1 MPELKSV
8 MFRTVQ
14 VFQNDTPTLWQNGT
28 VMQIQ
33 HLTDDNWLSTSWNR
47 SEQAGLKQR
56 RRPED
61 IRVTPATL
69 EERRH
74 QLNFLL
80 EAVTKFALP
89 LFNQTFAHSDSR
101 LILTDSDGI
110 VIGSWGQPKFRER
123 LTEIALSSGA
133 CWQERVKGTNA
144 IGTALV
150 EAKPVSVIGD
160 QHFIQHH
167 RFISCS
173 ATPVFDHLG
182 RLLGI
187 LDITSEQE
195 KHDLSTQV
203 LLQTMVQRVENQ
215 MLNQVPNG
223 HIRVDIACERG
234 LLNSGWQ
241 GIIIANR
248 NGEVLAHN
256 QVASQLLHRS
266 DVIGQSIEDILD
278 LQNSDQTIVYKTAS
292 LTEEKVQHR
301 SISASNDL
309 HFGDSSVEHC
319 WQQANRVI
327 DKDIS
332 LLILGKTG
340 VGKNEFVKA
349 LHKNSQR
356 KTGPLVSVNC
366 GALPKD
372 LVESELF
379 GYVAGAF
386 TGASNK
392 GYLGKIRQAHKGI
405 LFLDEIADLP
415 MEAQSRLLHVLQ
427 DKTVLPVGSNQTI
440 QVDTQIIAA
449 THKDLEKLVEL
460 GEFRQDLYYRL
471 NGLIIELPKFEDRAD
486 KKQLIEN
493 IHRKH
498 GEPGQQLC
506 PHLLS
511 LFLSYSWPG
520 NLRELDSLLKV
531 SALMAQGEETLELV
545 HVPSHLAKKL
555 TEAQSTLEEMTDVSE
570 IRDMRS
576 TVEDKLVQTY
586 QANQGNISKTS
597 RMLGVSRNTIYRK
610 LKTLGLIK

>member
-1 MPELKSV
+1 MEL
-8 MFRTVQ
+8 
-14 VFQNDTPTLWQNGT
+14 
-28 VMQIQ
+28 Q
-33 HLTDDNWLSTSWNR
+33 HISDNNWLSTSWIR

-69 EERRH
+69 QDRRH

-80 EAVTKFALP
+80 ETVTQFALP
-89 LFNQTFAHSDSR
+89 LFNQLFAHSDSR
-101 LILTDSDGI
+101 LILTDADGVI
-110 VIGSWGQPKFRER
+110 IGSWGQPKFREK

-133 CWQERVKGTNA
+133 CWQEKVKGTNA
-144 IGTALV
+144 IGTAIV

-173 ATPVFDHLG
+173 ANPIFDHLG
-182 RLLGI
+182 HLIGV
-187 LDITSEQE
+187 LDITSEQK
-195 KHDLSTQV
+195 KHDFSTQV
-203 LLQTMVQRVENQ
+203 LVQNMVQQVENQ
-215 MLNQVPNG
+215 LLNLIPQG
-223 HIRVDIACERG
+223 HIRVDLACEKG

-241 GIIIANR
+241 GIIIANED
-248 NGEVLAHN
+248 GQILAHN
-256 QVASQLLHRS
+256 QVASQLLAQQN
-266 DVIGQSIEDILD
+266 VIGQSLDDILSIQSAD
-278 LQNSDQTIVYKTAS
+278 HPFVFKTKP
-292 LTEEKVQHR
+292 LTDKKVKSR
-301 SISASNDL
+301 SVTASNDL
-309 HFGDSSVEHC
+309 HYGDSTVEHC

-327 DKDIS
+327 DKGIS
-332 LLILGKTG
+332 LLILGETG

-386 TGASNK
+386 TGANSK
-392 GYLGKIRQAHKGI
+392 GYQGKIRQAHKGI

-415 MEAQSRLLHVLQ
+415 LEAQSRLLHVLQ
-427 DKTVLPVGSNQTI
+427 DKTVLPVGSNQSV

-449 THKDLEKLVEL
+449 THKDLENLVSEGL
-460 GEFRQDLYYRL
+460 FRQDLYYRL
-471 NGLIIELPKFEDRAD
+471 NGLIIELPRFEERDD
-486 KKQLIEN
+486 KQQLIAN
-493 IHRKH
+493 IHRRH
-498 GEPGQQLC
+498 VESEQQLC

-511 LFLSYSWPG
+511 LLLSYSWPG
-520 NLRELDSLLKV
+520 NLRELDSLIKV
-531 SALMAQGEETLELV
+531 SALMAQGEETLELA
-545 HVPSHLAKKL
+545 HVPTHLSKKL
-555 TEAQSTLEEMTDVSE
+555 SQAQDVTTATEPTLEL
-570 IRDMRS
+570 RA
-576 TVEDKLVQTY
+576 TVEDKLLKTY

-610 LKTLGLIK
+610 LKNLGILG

>member
-1 MPELKSV
+1 MEL
-8 MFRTVQ
+8 
-14 VFQNDTPTLWQNGT
+14 
-28 VMQIQ
+28 Q
-33 HLTDDNWLSTSWNR
+33 HISDNNWLSTSWIR

-69 EERRH
+69 QDRRH

-80 EAVTKFALP
+80 ETVTQFALP
-89 LFNQTFAHSDSR
+89 LFNQLFAHSDSR
-101 LILTDSDGI
+101 LILTDADGVI
-110 VIGSWGQPKFRER
+110 IGSWGQPKFREK

-133 CWQERVKGTNA
+133 CWQEKVKGTNA
-144 IGTALV
+144 IGTAII

-173 ATPVFDHLG
+173 ANPIFDHLG
-182 RLLGI
+182 HLIGI
-187 LDITSEQE
+187 LDITSEQK
-195 KHDLSTQV
+195 KHDFSTQV
-203 LLQTMVQRVENQ
+203 LVQNMVQQVENQ
-215 MLNQVPNG
+215 LLNLIPQG
-223 HIRVDIACERG
+223 HIRVDLACEKG

-241 GIIIANR
+241 GIIIANED
-248 NGEVLAHN
+248 GQILAHN
-256 QVASQLLHRS
+256 QVASQLLAQQN
-266 DVIGQSIEDILD
+266 VIGQSLDDILSIQSTD
-278 LQNSDQTIVYKTAS
+278 HPFVFKTKP
-292 LTEEKVQHR
+292 LTDKKVKSR
-301 SISASNDL
+301 SVTASNDL
-309 HFGDSSVEHC
+309 HYGDSTVEHC

-332 LLILGKTG
+332 LLILGETG

-366 GALPKD
+366 GALPKN

-386 TGASNK
+386 TGANSK
-392 GYLGKIRQAHKGI
+392 GYQGKIRQAHKGI

-415 MEAQSRLLHVLQ
+415 LEAQSRLLHVLQ
-427 DKTVLPVGSNQTI
+427 DKTVLPVGSNQSV

-449 THKDLEKLVEL
+449 THKDLDSLVSEGL
-460 GEFRQDLYYRL
+460 FRQDLYYRL
-471 NGLIIELPKFEDRAD
+471 NGLIIELPRFEERDD
-486 KKQLIEN
+486 KQQLITN
-493 IHRKH
+493 IHRRH
-498 GEPGQQLC
+498 AESEQQLC

-511 LFLSYSWPG
+511 LLLSYSWPG
-520 NLRELDSLLKV
+520 NLRELDSLIKV
-531 SALMAQGEETLELV
+531 SALMAQGEETLDLA
-545 HVPSHLAKKL
+545 HVPTHLSKKL
-555 TEAQSTLEEMTDVSE
+555 SQAQDVKTAAEPTLKL
-570 IRDMRS
+570 RA
-576 TVEDKLVQTY
+576 TVEDKLLKTY

-610 LKTLGLIK
+610 LKSLGILG

>member
-1 MPELKSV
+1 MEL
-8 MFRTVQ
+8 
-14 VFQNDTPTLWQNGT
+14 
-28 VMQIQ
+28 Q
-33 HLTDDNWLSTSWNR
+33 HISDNNWLSTSWIR

-69 EERRH
+69 QDRRH

-80 EAVTKFALP
+80 ETVTQFALP
-89 LFNQTFAHSDSR
+89 LFNQLFAHSDSR
-101 LILTDSDGI
+101 LILTDADGVI
-110 VIGSWGQPKFRER
+110 IGSWGQPKFREK

-133 CWQERVKGTNA
+133 CWQEKVKGTNA
-144 IGTALV
+144 IGTAII

-173 ATPVFDHLG
+173 ANPIFDHLG
-182 RLLGI
+182 HLIGV
-187 LDITSEQE
+187 LDITSEQK
-195 KHDLSTQV
+195 KHDFSTQV
-203 LLQTMVQRVENQ
+203 LVQNMVLQVENQ
-215 MLNQVPNG
+215 LLNLIPQG
-223 HIRVDIACERG
+223 HIRVDLACEKG

-241 GIIIANR
+241 GIIIANED
-248 NGEVLAHN
+248 GQILAHN
-256 QVASQLLHRS
+256 QVASQLLAQQN
-266 DVIGQSIEDILD
+266 VIGQSLDDILSIQSAD
-278 LQNSDQTIVYKTAS
+278 HPFVFKTKP
-292 LTEEKVQHR
+292 LTDKKVKSR
-301 SISASNDL
+301 SVTASNDL
-309 HFGDSSVEHC
+309 HYGDSTVEHC

-332 LLILGKTG
+332 LLILGETG

-386 TGASNK
+386 TGANSK
-392 GYLGKIRQAHKGI
+392 GYQGKIRQAHKGI

-415 MEAQSRLLHVLQ
+415 LEAQSRLLHVLQ
-427 DKTVLPVGSNQTI
+427 DKTVLPVGSNQSV

-449 THKDLEKLVEL
+449 THKDLDSLVSEGL
-460 GEFRQDLYYRL
+460 FRQDLYYRL
-471 NGLIIELPKFEDRAD
+471 NGLIIELPRFEERDD
-486 KKQLIEN
+486 KQQLIEN
-493 IHRKH
+493 IHRRHAESK
-498 GEPGQQLC
+498 QQLC

-511 LFLSYSWPG
+511 LMLSYSWPG
-520 NLRELDSLLKV
+520 NLRELDSLIKV
-531 SALMAQGEETLELV
+531 SALMAQGEETLELA
-545 HVPSHLAKKL
+545 HVPTHLSKKL
-555 TEAQSTLEEMTDVSE
+555 SQAQDVATAAEPTLKL
-570 IRDMRS
+570 RA
-576 TVEDKLVQTY
+576 TVEDKLLKTY

-610 LKTLGLIK
+610 LKSLGILG

>member
-1 MPELKSV
+1 MEL
-8 MFRTVQ
+8 
-14 VFQNDTPTLWQNGT
+14 
-28 VMQIQ
+28 Q
-33 HLTDDNWLSTSWNR
+33 HISDNNWLSTSWIR

-69 EERRH
+69 QDRRH

-80 EAVTKFALP
+80 ETVTQFALP
-89 LFNQTFAHSDSR
+89 LFNQLFAHSDSR
-101 LILTDSDGI
+101 LILTDADGVI
-110 VIGSWGQPKFRER
+110 IGSWGQPKFREK

-133 CWQERVKGTNA
+133 CWQEKIKGTNA
-144 IGTALV
+144 IGTAIV

-173 ATPVFDHLG
+173 ANPIFDHLG
-182 RLLGI
+182 HLIGV
-187 LDITSEQE
+187 LDITSEQK
-195 KHDLSTQV
+195 KHDFSTQV
-203 LLQTMVQRVENQ
+203 LVQNMVQQVENQ
-215 MLNQVPNG
+215 LLNLIPQG
-223 HIRVDIACERG
+223 HIRVDLACEKG

-241 GIIIANR
+241 GIIIANED
-248 NGEVLAHN
+248 GQILAHN
-256 QVASQLLHRS
+256 QVASQLLAQQN
-266 DVIGQSIEDILD
+266 VIGQSLDDILSIQSAD
-278 LQNSDQTIVYKTAS
+278 HPFVFKTKP
-292 LTEEKVQHR
+292 LTDKKVKSR
-301 SISASNDL
+301 SVTASNDL
-309 HFGDSSVEHC
+309 HYGDSTVEHC

-332 LLILGKTG
+332 LLILGETG

-386 TGASNK
+386 TGANSK
-392 GYLGKIRQAHKGI
+392 GYQGKIRQAHKGI

-415 MEAQSRLLHVLQ
+415 LEAQSRLLHVLQ
-427 DKTVLPVGSNQTI
+427 DKTVLPVGSNQSV

-449 THKDLEKLVEL
+449 THKDLEKLVSEGL
-460 GEFRQDLYYRL
+460 FRQDLYYRL
-471 NGLIIELPKFEDRAD
+471 NGLIIELPRFEERDD
-486 KKQLIEN
+486 KQQLIEN
-493 IHRKH
+493 IHRRH
-498 GEPGQQLC
+498 AESEQQLC

-511 LFLSYSWPG
+511 LLLSYSWPG
-520 NLRELDSLLKV
+520 NLRELDSLIKV
-531 SALMAQGEETLELV
+531 SALMAQGEETLELA
-545 HVPSHLAKKL
+545 HVPTHLSKKL
-555 TEAQSTLEEMTDVSE
+555 SQTQDITTTAEPTLEL
-570 IRDMRS
+570 RA
-576 TVEDKLVQTY
+576 TVEDKLLKTY

-610 LKTLGLIK
+610 LKSLGILG

>member
-1 MPELKSV
+1 MEL
-8 MFRTVQ
+8 
-14 VFQNDTPTLWQNGT
+14 
-28 VMQIQ
+28 Q
-33 HLTDDNWLSTSWNR
+33 HISDNNWLSTSWIR

-69 EERRH
+69 QDRRH

-80 EAVTKFALP
+80 ETVTQFALP
-89 LFNQTFAHSDSR
+89 LFNQLFAHSDSR
-101 LILTDSDGI
+101 LILTDADGVI
-110 VIGSWGQPKFRER
+110 IGSWGQPKFREK

-133 CWQERVKGTNA
+133 CWQEKVKGTNA
-144 IGTALV
+144 IGTAII

-173 ATPVFDHLG
+173 ANPIFDHLG
-182 RLLGI
+182 HLIGI
-187 LDITSEQE
+187 LDITSEQK
-195 KHDLSTQV
+195 KHDFSTQV
-203 LLQTMVQRVENQ
+203 LVQNMVQQVENQ
-215 MLNQVPNG
+215 LLNLIPQG
-223 HIRVDIACERG
+223 HIRVDLACEKG

-241 GIIIANR
+241 GIIIANED
-248 NGEVLAHN
+248 GQILAHN
-256 QVASQLLHRS
+256 QVASQLLAQQN
-266 DVIGQSIEDILD
+266 VIGQSLDDILSIQSTD
-278 LQNSDQTIVYKTAS
+278 HPFVFKTKP
-292 LTEEKVQHR
+292 LTDKKVKSR
-301 SISASNDL
+301 SVTASNDL
-309 HFGDSSVEHC
+309 HYGDYTVEHC

-332 LLILGKTG
+332 LLILGETG

-386 TGASNK
+386 TGANSK
-392 GYLGKIRQAHKGI
+392 GYQGKIRQAHKGI

-415 MEAQSRLLHVLQ
+415 LDAQSRLLHVLQ
-427 DKTVLPVGSNQTI
+427 DKTVLPVGSNQSV

-449 THKDLEKLVEL
+449 THKDLDSLVSEGL
-460 GEFRQDLYYRL
+460 FRQDLYYRL
-471 NGLIIELPKFEDRAD
+471 NGLIIELPRFEERDD
-486 KKQLIEN
+486 KQQLIEN
-493 IHRKH
+493 IHRRHAKS
-498 GEPGQQLC
+498 EQQLC
-506 PHLLS
+506 PHLLA
-511 LFLSYSWPG
+511 LLLSYSWPG
-520 NLRELDSLLKV
+520 NLRELDSLIKV
-531 SALMAQGEETLELV
+531 SALMAQGEETLELA
-545 HVPSHLAKKL
+545 HVPTHLSNKL
-555 TEAQSTLEEMTDVSE
+555 SQAQDVTTAAEPTLKL
-570 IRDMRS
+570 RA
-576 TVEDKLVQTY
+576 TVEDKLLKTY

-610 LKTLGLIK
+610 LKSLGILG

>member
-1 MPELKSV
+1 MEL
-8 MFRTVQ
+8 
-14 VFQNDTPTLWQNGT
+14 
-28 VMQIQ
+28 Q
-33 HLTDDNWLSTSWNR
+33 HISDNNWLSTSWIR

-69 EERRH
+69 QDRRH

-80 EAVTKFALP
+80 ETVTQFALP
-89 LFNQTFAHSDSR
+89 LFNQLFAHSDSR
-101 LILTDSDGI
+101 LILTDADGVI
-110 VIGSWGQPKFRER
+110 IGSWGQPKFREK

-133 CWQERVKGTNA
+133 CWQEKVKGTNA
-144 IGTALV
+144 IGTAIV

-173 ATPVFDHLG
+173 ANPIFDHLG
-182 RLLGI
+182 HLIGV
-187 LDITSEQE
+187 LDITSEQK
-195 KHDLSTQV
+195 KHDFSTQV
-203 LLQTMVQRVENQ
+203 LVQNMVQQVENQ
-215 MLNQVPNG
+215 LLNLIPQG
-223 HIRVDIACERG
+223 HIRVDLACEKG

-241 GIIIANR
+241 GIIIANED
-248 NGEVLAHN
+248 GQILAHN
-256 QVASQLLHRS
+256 QVASQLLAQQN
-266 DVIGQSIEDILD
+266 VIGQSLDDILSI
-278 LQNSDQTIVYKTAS
+278 QSDEHPFVFKTKP
-292 LTEEKVQHR
+292 LTDKKVKSR
-301 SISASNDL
+301 SVTASNDL
-309 HFGDSSVEHC
+309 HYGDSTVEHC

-332 LLILGKTG
+332 LLILGETG

-386 TGASNK
+386 TGANSK
-392 GYLGKIRQAHKGI
+392 GYQGKIRQAHKGI

-415 MEAQSRLLHVLQ
+415 LEAQSRLLHVLQ
-427 DKTVLPVGSNQTI
+427 DKTVLPVGSNQSV

-449 THKDLEKLVEL
+449 THKDLENLVSEGL
-460 GEFRQDLYYRL
+460 FRQDLYYRL
-471 NGLIIELPKFEDRAD
+471 NGLIIELPRFEERDD
-486 KKQLIEN
+486 KQQLIEN
-493 IHRKH
+493 IHRRH
-498 GEPGQQLC
+498 AESEQQLC

-511 LFLSYSWPG
+511 LLLSYSWPG
-520 NLRELDSLLKV
+520 NLRELDSLIKV
-531 SALMAQGEETLELV
+531 SALMAQGEEMLELA
-545 HVPSHLAKKL
+545 HVPTHLSKKL
-555 TEAQSTLEEMTDVSE
+555 SQAQDITTATEPTLKL
-570 IRDMRS
+570 RA
-576 TVEDKLVQTY
+576 TVEDKLLKTY

-610 LKTLGLIK
+610 LKNLGILG

>member
-1 MPELKSV
+1 ME
-8 MFRTVQ
+8 
-14 VFQNDTPTLWQNGT
+14 
-28 VMQIQ
+28 IQ
-33 HLTDDNWLSTSWNR
+33 PITDNNWLSTSWLR

-56 RRPED
+56 RLPED
-61 IRVTPATL
+61 VRVNSATL
-69 EERRH
+69 KDRRH

-80 EAVTKFALP
+80 DAVKQFALP
-89 LFNQTFAHSDSR
+89 LFNQIFAHSNSR
-101 LILTDSDGI
+101 LILTDADGVI
-110 VIGSWGQPKFRER
+110 IGSWGKPRFREK

-133 CWQERVKGTNA
+133 CWQEKLKGTNA
-144 IGTALV
+144 IGTALI

-173 ATPVFDHLG
+173 ANPIFDHLG
-182 RLLGI
+182 RLLGV

-203 LLQTMVQRVENQ
+203 LVQNMVQLVENQ
-215 MLNQVPNG
+215 MLNQIPSG
-223 HIRVDIACERG
+223 HIRVDLACDKN

-241 GIIIANR
+241 GIIIADEA
-248 NGEVLAHN
+248 GEILAHN
-256 QVASQLLHRS
+256 QVASQLLDRS
-266 DVIGQSIEDILD
+266 TVVGQSLEEILAH
-278 LQNSDQTIVYKTAS
+278 QNSDQPIVFKTAPLSKTKIQSRS
-292 LTEEKVQHR
+292 L
-301 SISASNDL
+301 SASNDL
-309 HFGDSSVEHC
+309 HFGDSKVEHC

-332 LLILGKTG
+332 LLILGETG

-356 KTGPLVSVNC
+356 KSGPLVAVNC

-372 LVESELF
+372 LIESELF

-386 TGASNK
+386 TGANSK
-392 GYLGKIRQAHKGI
+392 GYQGKIRQAHKGT

-415 MEAQSRLLHVLQ
+415 IAAQSRLLHVLQ
-427 DKTVLPVGSNQTI
+427 DKTVLPVGSNQSV

-449 THKDLEKLVEL
+449 THKDLEALVEQ

-471 NGLIIELPKFEDRAD
+471 NGLIIELPRLEERQD
-486 KKQLIEN
+486 KQKLIESL
-493 IHRKH
+493 HRRH
-498 GEPGQQLC
+498 AEPNQHLC

-511 LFLSYSWPG
+511 LLLSYSWPG
-520 NLRELDSLLKV
+520 NLRELDSLIKV
-531 SALMAQGEETLELV
+531 SALMAQGEAVLELA
-545 HVPSHLAKKL
+545 HVPTHLSKKL
-555 TEAQSTLEEMTDVSE
+555 SQMQQQASAEPTTD
-570 IRDMRS
+570 IRT
-576 TVEDKLVQTY
+576 TVEDKLVKTY

-610 LKTLGLIK
+610 LKSMGMIK

>member
-1 MPELKSV
+1 MEL
-8 MFRTVQ
+8 
-14 VFQNDTPTLWQNGT
+14 
-28 VMQIQ
+28 Q
-33 HLTDDNWLSTSWNR
+33 HISDNNWLSTSWIR

-69 EERRH
+69 QDRRH

-80 EAVTKFALP
+80 ETVTQFALP
-89 LFNQTFAHSDSR
+89 LFNQLFAHSDSR
-101 LILTDSDGI
+101 LILTDADGVI
-110 VIGSWGQPKFRER
+110 IGSWGQPKFREK

-133 CWQERVKGTNA
+133 CWQEKVKGTNA
-144 IGTALV
+144 IGTAII

-173 ATPVFDHLG
+173 ANPIFDHLG
-182 RLLGI
+182 HLIGV
-187 LDITSEQE
+187 LDITSEQK
-195 KHDLSTQV
+195 KHDFSTQV
-203 LLQTMVQRVENQ
+203 LVQNMVQQVENQ
-215 MLNQVPNG
+215 LLNLIPQG
-223 HIRVDIACERG
+223 HIRVDLACEKG

-241 GIIIANR
+241 GIIIANE
-248 NGEVLAHN
+248 GGQILAHN
-256 QVASQLLHRS
+256 QVASQLLAQQN
-266 DVIGQSIEDILD
+266 VIGQSLDDILSIQSAD
-278 LQNSDQTIVYKTAS
+278 HPFVFKTKP
-292 LTEEKVQHR
+292 LTDKKVKSR
-301 SISASNDL
+301 SVTASNDL
-309 HFGDSSVEHC
+309 HYGDSTVEHC

-332 LLILGKTG
+332 LLILGETG

-386 TGASNK
+386 TGANSK
-392 GYLGKIRQAHKGI
+392 GYQGKIRQAHKGI

-415 MEAQSRLLHVLQ
+415 LEAQSRLLHVLQ
-427 DKTVLPVGSNQTI
+427 DKTVLPVGSNQSV

-449 THKDLEKLVEL
+449 THKDLDSLVSEGL
-460 GEFRQDLYYRL
+460 FRQDLYYRL
-471 NGLIIELPKFEDRAD
+471 NGLIIELPRFEERDD
-486 KKQLIEN
+486 KQQLIEN
-493 IHRKH
+493 IHRRHAESK
-498 GEPGQQLC
+498 QQLC

-511 LFLSYSWPG
+511 LMLSYSWPG
-520 NLRELDSLLKV
+520 NLRELDSLIKV
-531 SALMAQGEETLELV
+531 SALMAQGEETLELA
-545 HVPSHLAKKL
+545 HVPTHLSKKL
-555 TEAQSTLEEMTDVSE
+555 SQAQDVATAAEPTLKL
-570 IRDMRS
+570 RA
-576 TVEDKLVQTY
+576 TVEDKLLKTY

-610 LKTLGLIK
+610 LKSLGILG

>member
-1 MPELKSV
+1 MEL
-8 MFRTVQ
+8 
-14 VFQNDTPTLWQNGT
+14 
-28 VMQIQ
+28 Q
-33 HLTDDNWLSTSWNR
+33 HITDNNWLSTSWLR

-56 RRPED
+56 RLPED
-61 IRVTPATL
+61 VRVNSATL
-69 EERRH
+69 KDRRH

-80 EAVTKFALP
+80 DAVKQFALP
-89 LFNQTFAHSDSR
+89 LFNQIFAHRNSR
-101 LILTDSDGI
+101 LILTDADGVI
-110 VIGSWGQPKFRER
+110 IGSWGKPRFREK

-133 CWQERVKGTNA
+133 CWQEKLKGTNA

-160 QHFIQHH
+160 QHYIQHH

-173 ATPVFDHLG
+173 ANPIFDHLG
-182 RLLGI
+182 RLLGV

-203 LLQTMVQRVENQ
+203 LVQNMVQLVENQ
-215 MLNQVPNG
+215 MLNQIPSG
-223 HIRVDIACERG
+223 HIRVDLACDKN

-241 GIIIANR
+241 GIIIANEA
-248 NGEVLAHN
+248 GEILAHN
-256 QVASQLLHRS
+256 QVASQLLDRS
-266 DVIGQSIEDILD
+266 TVVGQSLEEILSR
-278 LQNSDQTIVYKTAS
+278 QNSDQPIVFRTAPLSKTKIQSRS
-292 LTEEKVQHR
+292 L
-301 SISASNDL
+301 SASNDL
-309 HFGDSSVEHC
+309 HYGDSKVEHC

-332 LLILGKTG
+332 LLILGETG

-356 KTGPLVSVNC
+356 KSGPLVAVNC

-372 LVESELF
+372 LIESELF

-386 TGASNK
+386 TGANSK
-392 GYLGKIRQAHKGI
+392 GYQGKIRQAHKGT

-415 MEAQSRLLHVLQ
+415 IAAQSRLLHVLQ
-427 DKTVLPVGSNQTI
+427 DKTVLPVGSNQSV

-449 THKDLEKLVEL
+449 THKDLEALVEQ

-471 NGLIIELPKFEDRAD
+471 NGLIIELPRLEERDD
-486 KKQLIEN
+486 KQKLIESL
-493 IHRKH
+493 HRRH
-498 GEPGQQLC
+498 AEPNQQLC

-511 LFLSYSWPG
+511 LLLSYSWPG
-520 NLRELDSLLKV
+520 NLRELDSLIKV
-531 SALMAQGEETLELV
+531 SALMAQGEAMLELA
-545 HVPSHLAKKL
+545 HVPTHLSKKL
-555 TEAQSTLEEMTDVSE
+555 SHIQEARSSE
-570 IRDMRS
+570 PETDMRA
-576 TVEDKLVQTY
+576 TVEDKLVKTY

-610 LKTLGLIK
+610 LKSMGMIK

>member
-1 MPELKSV
+1 MEL
-8 MFRTVQ
+8 
-14 VFQNDTPTLWQNGT
+14 
-28 VMQIQ
+28 Q
-33 HLTDDNWLSTSWNR
+33 HISDNNWLSTSWIR

-69 EERRH
+69 QDRRH

-80 EAVTKFALP
+80 ETVTQFALP
-89 LFNQTFAHSDSR
+89 LFNQLFAHSDSR
-101 LILTDSDGI
+101 LILTDADGVI
-110 VIGSWGQPKFRER
+110 IGSWGQPKFREK

-133 CWQERVKGTNA
+133 CWQEKVKGTNA
-144 IGTALV
+144 IGTAII

-173 ATPVFDHLG
+173 ANPIFDHLG
-182 RLLGI
+182 HLIGV
-187 LDITSEQE
+187 LDITSEQK
-195 KHDLSTQV
+195 KHDFSTQV
-203 LLQTMVQRVENQ
+203 LVQNMVQQVENQ
-215 MLNQVPNG
+215 LLNLIPQG
-223 HIRVDIACERG
+223 HIRVDLACEKG

-241 GIIIANR
+241 GIIIANED
-248 NGEVLAHN
+248 GQILAHN
-256 QVASQLLHRS
+256 QVASQLLAQQN
-266 DVIGQSIEDILD
+266 VIGQSLDDILSIQSAD
-278 LQNSDQTIVYKTAS
+278 HPFVFKTKP
-292 LTEEKVQHR
+292 LTDKKVKSR
-301 SISASNDL
+301 SVTASNDL
-309 HFGDSSVEHC
+309 HYGDSTVEHC

-332 LLILGKTG
+332 LLILGETG

-386 TGASNK
+386 TGANSK
-392 GYLGKIRQAHKGI
+392 GYQGKIRQAHKGI

-415 MEAQSRLLHVLQ
+415 LEAQSRLLHVLQ
-427 DKTVLPVGSNQTI
+427 DKTVLPVGSNQSV

-449 THKDLEKLVEL
+449 THKDLDSLVSDGL
-460 GEFRQDLYYRL
+460 FRQDLYYRL
-471 NGLIIELPKFEDRAD
+471 NGLIIELPRFEERDD
-486 KKQLIEN
+486 KQQLIEN
-493 IHRKH
+493 IHRRH
-498 GEPGQQLC
+498 AESEQQLC

-511 LFLSYSWPG
+511 LLLSYSWPG
-520 NLRELDSLLKV
+520 NLRELDSLIKV
-531 SALMAQGEETLELV
+531 SALMAQGEETLELA
-545 HVPSHLAKKL
+545 HVPTHLSKKL
-555 TEAQSTLEEMTDVSE
+555 SQAQDVATAAEPTLKL
-570 IRDMRS
+570 RA
-576 TVEDKLVQTY
+576 TVEDKLLKTY

-610 LKTLGLIK
+610 LKGLGILG

>member
-1 MPELKSV
+1 ME
-8 MFRTVQ
+8 
-14 VFQNDTPTLWQNGT
+14 
-28 VMQIQ
+28 IQ
-33 HLTDDNWLSTSWNR
+33 PITDNNWLSTSWLR

-56 RRPED
+56 RLPED
-61 IRVTPATL
+61 VRVNSATL
-69 EERRH
+69 KDRRH

-80 EAVTKFALP
+80 DAVKQFALP
-89 LFNQTFAHSDSR
+89 LFNQIFAHSDSR
-101 LILTDSDGI
+101 LILTDADGVI
-110 VIGSWGQPKFRER
+110 IGSWGKPRFREK

-133 CWQERVKGTNA
+133 CWQEKLKGTNA

-173 ATPVFDHLG
+173 ANPIFDHLG
-182 RLLGI
+182 RLLGV

-203 LLQTMVQRVENQ
+203 LVQNMVQLVENQ
-215 MLNQVPNG
+215 MLNQIPSG
-223 HIRVDIACERG
+223 HIRVDLACDKN

-241 GIIIANR
+241 GIIIANEA
-248 NGEVLAHN
+248 GEILAHN
-256 QVASQLLHRS
+256 QVASQLLDRS
-266 DVIGQSIEDILD
+266 TVVGQSLEEILSH
-278 LQNSDQTIVYKTAS
+278 QNSDQPIVFKTAPLSKTKIHSRS
-292 LTEEKVQHR
+292 L
-301 SISASNDL
+301 SASNDL
-309 HFGDSSVEHC
+309 HFGDTKVEHC

-332 LLILGKTG
+332 LLILGETG

-356 KTGPLVSVNC
+356 KSGPLVAVNC

-372 LVESELF
+372 LIESELF

-386 TGASNK
+386 TGANSK
-392 GYLGKIRQAHKGI
+392 GYQGKIRQAHKGT

-415 MEAQSRLLHVLQ
+415 IAAQSRLLHVLQ
-427 DKTVLPVGSNQTI
+427 DKTVLPVGSNQSV

-449 THKDLEKLVEL
+449 THKDLEALVEQ

-471 NGLIIELPKFEDRAD
+471 NGLIIELPRLEERQD
-486 KKQLIEN
+486 KQKLIESL
-493 IHRKH
+493 HRRH
-498 GEPGQQLC
+498 AEPNQHLC

-511 LFLSYSWPG
+511 LLLSYSWPG
-520 NLRELDSLLKV
+520 NLRELDSLIKV
-531 SALMAQGEETLELV
+531 SALMAQGEAMLELA
-545 HVPSHLAKKL
+545 HVPTHLSKKL
-555 TEAQSTLEEMTDVSE
+555 SQMQQQASADPTTD
-570 IRDMRS
+570 IRT
-576 TVEDKLVQTY
+576 TVEDKLVKTY

-610 LKTLGLIK
+610 LKSMGMIK

>member
-1 MPELKSV
+1 MEL
-8 MFRTVQ
+8 
-14 VFQNDTPTLWQNGT
+14 
-28 VMQIQ
+28 Q
-33 HLTDDNWLSTSWNR
+33 HISDNNWLSTSWIR

-69 EERRH
+69 QDRRH

-80 EAVTKFALP
+80 ETVTQFALP
-89 LFNQTFAHSDSR
+89 LFNQLFAHSDSR
-101 LILTDSDGI
+101 LILTDADGVI
-110 VIGSWGQPKFRER
+110 IGSWGQPKFREK

-133 CWQERVKGTNA
+133 CWQEKVKGTNA
-144 IGTALV
+144 IGTAII

-173 ATPVFDHLG
+173 ANPIFDHLG
-182 RLLGI
+182 HLIGI
-187 LDITSEQE
+187 LDITSEQK
-195 KHDLSTQV
+195 KHDFSTQV
-203 LLQTMVQRVENQ
+203 LVQNMVQQVENQ
-215 MLNQVPNG
+215 LLNLIPQG
-223 HIRVDIACERG
+223 HIRVDLACEKG

-241 GIIIANR
+241 GIIIANED
-248 NGEVLAHN
+248 GQILAHN
-256 QVASQLLHRS
+256 QVASQLLAQQN
-266 DVIGQSIEDILD
+266 VIGQSLDDILSIQSTD
-278 LQNSDQTIVYKTAS
+278 HPFVFKTKP
-292 LTEEKVQHR
+292 LTDKKVKSR
-301 SISASNDL
+301 SVTASNDL
-309 HFGDSSVEHC
+309 HYGDSTVEHY

-332 LLILGKTG
+332 LLILGETG

-386 TGASNK
+386 TGANSK
-392 GYLGKIRQAHKGI
+392 GYQGKIRQAHKGI

-415 MEAQSRLLHVLQ
+415 LDAQSRLLHVLQ
-427 DKTVLPVGSNQTI
+427 DKTVLPVGSNQSV

-449 THKDLEKLVEL
+449 THKDLDSLVSDGL
-460 GEFRQDLYYRL
+460 FRQDLYYRL
-471 NGLIIELPKFEDRAD
+471 NGLIIELPRFEERDD
-486 KKQLIEN
+486 KQQLIEN
-493 IHRKH
+493 IHRRH
-498 GEPGQQLC
+498 AESEQQLC

-511 LFLSYSWPG
+511 LLLSYSWPG
-520 NLRELDSLLKV
+520 NLRELDSLIKV
-531 SALMAQGEETLELV
+531 SALMAQGEETLDLA
-545 HVPSHLAKKL
+545 HVPTHLSKKL
-555 TEAQSTLEEMTDVSE
+555 SQAQDVKTAAEPTLKL
-570 IRDMRS
+570 RA
-576 TVEDKLVQTY
+576 TVEDKLLKTY

-610 LKTLGLIK
+610 LKSLGILG

>member
-1 MPELKSV
+1 MEL
-8 MFRTVQ
+8 
-14 VFQNDTPTLWQNGT
+14 
-28 VMQIQ
+28 Q
-33 HLTDDNWLSTSWNR
+33 HISDNNWLSTSWIR

-69 EERRH
+69 QDRRH

-80 EAVTKFALP
+80 ETVIQFALP
-89 LFNQTFAHSDSR
+89 LFNQLFAHSDSR
-101 LILTDSDGI
+101 LILTDADGVI
-110 VIGSWGQPKFRER
+110 IGSWGQPKFREK

-133 CWQERVKGTNA
+133 CWQEKVKGTNA
-144 IGTALV
+144 IGTAII
-150 EAKPVSVIGD
+150 EEKPVSVIGD

-173 ATPVFDHLG
+173 ANPIFDHLG
-182 RLLGI
+182 HLIGV
-187 LDITSEQE
+187 LDITSEQK
-195 KHDLSTQV
+195 KHDFSTQV
-203 LLQTMVQRVENQ
+203 LVQNMVQQVENQ
-215 MLNQVPNG
+215 LLNLIPQG
-223 HIRVDIACERG
+223 HIRVDLAYEKG

-241 GIIIANR
+241 GIIIANED
-248 NGEVLAHN
+248 GQILAHN
-256 QVASQLLHRS
+256 QVASQLLAQQN
-266 DVIGQSIEDILD
+266 VIGQSLDDILSIQSAD
-278 LQNSDQTIVYKTAS
+278 HPFVFKTKP
-292 LTEEKVQHR
+292 LTDKKVKSR
-301 SISASNDL
+301 SVTASNDL
-309 HFGDSSVEHC
+309 HYGDSTVEHC

-332 LLILGKTG
+332 LLILGETG

-386 TGASNK
+386 TGANSK
-392 GYLGKIRQAHKGI
+392 GYQGKIRQAHKGI

-415 MEAQSRLLHVLQ
+415 LEAQSRLLHVLQ
-427 DKTVLPVGSNQTI
+427 DKTVLPVGSNQSV

-449 THKDLEKLVEL
+449 THKDLDSLVSDGL
-460 GEFRQDLYYRL
+460 FRQDLYYRL
-471 NGLIIELPKFEDRAD
+471 NGLIIELPRFEERDD
-486 KKQLIEN
+486 KQQLIAN
-493 IHRKH
+493 IHRRH
-498 GEPGQQLC
+498 AESEQQLC

-511 LFLSYSWPG
+511 LLLSYSWPG
-520 NLRELDSLLKV
+520 NLRELDSLIKV
-531 SALMAQGEETLELV
+531 SALMAQGEETLELA
-545 HVPSHLAKKL
+545 HVPTHLSKKL
-555 TEAQSTLEEMTDVSE
+555 SQAQDVTTAAEPTLKL
-570 IRDMRS
+570 RA
-576 TVEDKLVQTY
+576 TVEDKLLKTY

-610 LKTLGLIK
+610 LKSLGILG

>member
-1 MPELKSV
+1 MEL
-8 MFRTVQ
+8 
-14 VFQNDTPTLWQNGT
+14 
-28 VMQIQ
+28 Q
-33 HLTDDNWLSTSWNR
+33 HISDNNWLSTSWIR

-69 EERRH
+69 QDRRH

-80 EAVTKFALP
+80 ETVTQFALP
-89 LFNQTFAHSDSR
+89 LFNQLFAHSDSR
-101 LILTDSDGI
+101 LILTDADGVI
-110 VIGSWGQPKFRER
+110 IGSWGQPKFREK

-133 CWQERVKGTNA
+133 CWQEKVKGTNA
-144 IGTALV
+144 IGTAII

-173 ATPVFDHLG
+173 ANPIFDHLG
-182 RLLGI
+182 HLIGI
-187 LDITSEQE
+187 LDITSEQK
-195 KHDLSTQV
+195 KHDFSTQV
-203 LLQTMVQRVENQ
+203 LVQNMVQQVENQ
-215 MLNQVPNG
+215 LLNLIPQG
-223 HIRVDIACERG
+223 HIRVDLACEKG

-241 GIIIANR
+241 GIIIANED
-248 NGEVLAHN
+248 GQILAHN
-256 QVASQLLHRS
+256 QVASQLLAQQN
-266 DVIGQSIEDILD
+266 VIGQSLDDILSIQSAD
-278 LQNSDQTIVYKTAS
+278 HPFVFKTKP
-292 LTEEKVQHR
+292 LTDKKVKSR
-301 SISASNDL
+301 SVTASNDL
-309 HFGDSSVEHC
+309 HYGDSTVEHC

-332 LLILGKTG
+332 LLILGETG

-386 TGASNK
+386 TGANSK
-392 GYLGKIRQAHKGI
+392 GYQGKIRQAHKGV

-415 MEAQSRLLHVLQ
+415 LEAQSRLLHVLQ
-427 DKTVLPVGSNQTI
+427 DKTVLPVGSNQSV

-449 THKDLEKLVEL
+449 THKDLDSLVSDGL
-460 GEFRQDLYYRL
+460 FRQDLYYRL
-471 NGLIIELPKFEDRAD
+471 NGLIIELPRFEERDD
-486 KKQLIEN
+486 KQQLIEN
-493 IHRKH
+493 IHRRH
-498 GEPGQQLC
+498 AESEQQLC

-511 LFLSYSWPG
+511 LLLSYSWPG
-520 NLRELDSLLKV
+520 NLRELDSLIKV
-531 SALMAQGEETLELV
+531 SALMAQGEETLDLA
-545 HVPSHLAKKL
+545 HVPTHLSKKL
-555 TEAQSTLEEMTDVSE
+555 SQAQDVKTAAEPTLKL
-570 IRDMRS
+570 RA
-576 TVEDKLVQTY
+576 TVEDKLLKTY

-610 LKTLGLIK
+610 LKSLGILG

>member
-1 MPELKSV
+1 MEL
-8 MFRTVQ
+8 
-14 VFQNDTPTLWQNGT
+14 
-28 VMQIQ
+28 Q
-33 HLTDDNWLSTSWNR
+33 HISDNNWLSTSWIR

-69 EERRH
+69 QDRRH

-80 EAVTKFALP
+80 ETVTQFALP
-89 LFNQTFAHSDSR
+89 LFNQLFAHSDSR
-101 LILTDSDGI
+101 LILTDADGVI
-110 VIGSWGQPKFRER
+110 IGSWGQPKFREK

-133 CWQERVKGTNA
+133 CWQEKVKGTNA
-144 IGTALV
+144 IGTAII

-173 ATPVFDHLG
+173 ANPIFDHLG
-182 RLLGI
+182 HLIGI
-187 LDITSEQE
+187 LDITSEQK
-195 KHDLSTQV
+195 KHDFSTQV
-203 LLQTMVQRVENQ
+203 LVQNMVQQVENQ
-215 MLNQVPNG
+215 LLNLIPQG
-223 HIRVDIACERG
+223 HIRVDLACEKG

-241 GIIIANR
+241 GIIIANED
-248 NGEVLAHN
+248 GQILAHN
-256 QVASQLLHRS
+256 QVASQLLAQQN
-266 DVIGQSIEDILD
+266 VIGQSLDDILSIQSAD
-278 LQNSDQTIVYKTAS
+278 HPFVFKTKP
-292 LTEEKVQHR
+292 LTDKKVKSR
-301 SISASNDL
+301 SVTASNDL
-309 HFGDSSVEHC
+309 HYGDSTVEHC

-332 LLILGKTG
+332 LLILGETG

-386 TGASNK
+386 TGANSK
-392 GYLGKIRQAHKGI
+392 GYQGKIRQAHKGI

-415 MEAQSRLLHVLQ
+415 LEAQSRLLHVLQ
-427 DKTVLPVGSNQTI
+427 DKTVLPVGSNQSV

-449 THKDLEKLVEL
+449 THKDLDSLVSEGL
-460 GEFRQDLYYRL
+460 FRQDLYYRL
-471 NGLIIELPKFEDRAD
+471 NGLIIELPRFEERDD
-486 KKQLIEN
+486 KQQLIAN
-493 IHRKH
+493 IHRRH
-498 GEPGQQLC
+498 AESEQQLC

-511 LFLSYSWPG
+511 LLLSYSWPG
-520 NLRELDSLLKV
+520 NLRELDSLIKV
-531 SALMAQGEETLELV
+531 SSLMAQGEETLDLA
-545 HVPSHLAKKL
+545 HVPTHLSKKL
-555 TEAQSTLEEMTDVSE
+555 SQAQDVKTAAEPTLKL
-570 IRDMRS
+570 RA
-576 TVEDKLVQTY
+576 TVEDKLLKTY

-597 RMLGVSRNTIYRK
+597 RTLGVSRNTIYRK
-610 LKTLGLIK
+610 LKSLGILG

>member
-1 MPELKSV
+1 ME
-8 MFRTVQ
+8 
-14 VFQNDTPTLWQNGT
+14 
-28 VMQIQ
+28 IQ
-33 HLTDDNWLSTSWNR
+33 PITDNNWLSTSWLR

-56 RRPED
+56 RLPED
-61 IRVTPATL
+61 VRVNSATL
-69 EERRH
+69 KDRRH

-80 EAVTKFALP
+80 DAVKQFALP
-89 LFNQTFAHSDSR
+89 LFNQIFAHSNSR
-101 LILTDSDGI
+101 LILTDADGVI
-110 VIGSWGQPKFRER
+110 IGSWGKPRFREK

-133 CWQERVKGTNA
+133 CWQEKLKGTNA
-144 IGTALV
+144 IGTALI

-173 ATPVFDHLG
+173 ANPIFDHLG
-182 RLLGI
+182 RLLGV

-203 LLQTMVQRVENQ
+203 LVQNMVQLVENQ
-215 MLNQVPNG
+215 MLNQIPCG
-223 HIRVDIACERG
+223 HIRVDLACDKN

-241 GIIIANR
+241 GIIIADEA
-248 NGEVLAHN
+248 GEILAHN
-256 QVASQLLHRS
+256 QVASQLLDRS
-266 DVIGQSIEDILD
+266 TVVGQSLEEILAH
-278 LQNSDQTIVYKTAS
+278 QNSDQPIVFKTAPLSKTKIQSRS
-292 LTEEKVQHR
+292 L
-301 SISASNDL
+301 SASNDL
-309 HFGDSSVEHC
+309 HFGDSKVEHC

-332 LLILGKTG
+332 LLILGETG

-356 KTGPLVSVNC
+356 KSGPLVAVNC

-372 LVESELF
+372 LIESELF

-386 TGASNK
+386 TGANSK
-392 GYLGKIRQAHKGI
+392 GYQGKIRQAHKGT

-415 MEAQSRLLHVLQ
+415 IAAQSRLLHVLQ
-427 DKTVLPVGSNQTI
+427 DKTVLPVGSNQSV

-449 THKDLEKLVEL
+449 THKDLEALVEQ

-471 NGLIIELPKFEDRAD
+471 NGLIIELPRLEERQD
-486 KKQLIEN
+486 KQKLIESL
-493 IHRKH
+493 HRRH
-498 GEPGQQLC
+498 AEPNQHLC

-511 LFLSYSWPG
+511 LLLSYSWPG
-520 NLRELDSLLKV
+520 NLRELDSLIKV
-531 SALMAQGEETLELV
+531 SALMAQGEAVLELA
-545 HVPSHLAKKL
+545 HVPTHLSKKL
-555 TEAQSTLEEMTDVSE
+555 SQIQQQASAEPTTD
-570 IRDMRS
+570 IRT
-576 TVEDKLVQTY
+576 TVEDKLVKTY

-610 LKTLGLIK
+610 LKSMGMIK

>member
-1 MPELKSV
+1 MEL
-8 MFRTVQ
+8 
-14 VFQNDTPTLWQNGT
+14 
-28 VMQIQ
+28 Q
-33 HLTDDNWLSTSWNR
+33 HISDNNWLSTSWIR

-69 EERRH
+69 QDRRH

-80 EAVTKFALP
+80 ETVTQFALP
-89 LFNQTFAHSDSR
+89 LFNQLFAHSDSR
-101 LILTDSDGI
+101 LILTDADGVI
-110 VIGSWGQPKFRER
+110 IGSWGQPKFREK

-133 CWQERVKGTNA
+133 CWQEKVKGTNA
-144 IGTALV
+144 IGTAII

-173 ATPVFDHLG
+173 ANPIFDHLG
-182 RLLGI
+182 HLIGI
-187 LDITSEQE
+187 LDITSEQK
-195 KHDLSTQV
+195 KHDFSTQV
-203 LLQTMVQRVENQ
+203 LVQNMVQQVENQ
-215 MLNQVPNG
+215 LLNLIPQG
-223 HIRVDIACERG
+223 HIRVDLACEKG

-241 GIIIANR
+241 GIIIANED
-248 NGEVLAHN
+248 GQILAHN
-256 QVASQLLHRS
+256 QVASQLLAQQN
-266 DVIGQSIEDILD
+266 VIGQSLDDILSIQSTD
-278 LQNSDQTIVYKTAS
+278 HPFVFKTKP
-292 LTEEKVQHR
+292 LTDKKVKSR
-301 SISASNDL
+301 SVTASNDL
-309 HFGDSSVEHC
+309 HYGDSTVEHC

-332 LLILGKTG
+332 LLILGETG

-386 TGASNK
+386 TGANNK
-392 GYLGKIRQAHKGI
+392 GYQGKIRQAHKGI

-415 MEAQSRLLHVLQ
+415 LDAQSRLLHVLQ
-427 DKTVLPVGSNQTI
+427 DKTVLPVGSNQSV

-449 THKDLEKLVEL
+449 THKDLDSLVSEGL
-460 GEFRQDLYYRL
+460 FRQDLYYRL
-471 NGLIIELPKFEDRAD
+471 NGLIIELPRFEERDD
-486 KKQLIEN
+486 KQQLIEN
-493 IHRKH
+493 IHRRH
-498 GEPGQQLC
+498 AESEQQLC

-511 LFLSYSWPG
+511 LLLSYSWPG
-520 NLRELDSLLKV
+520 NLRELDSLIKV
-531 SALMAQGEETLELV
+531 SALMAQGEETLELA
-545 HVPSHLAKKL
+545 HVPTHLSKKL
-555 TEAQSTLEEMTDVSE
+555 SQAQDVATAAEPTLKL
-570 IRDMRS
+570 RA
-576 TVEDKLVQTY
+576 TVEDKLLKTY

-610 LKTLGLIK
+610 LKGLGILG

>member
-1 MPELKSV
+1 MEL
-8 MFRTVQ
+8 
-14 VFQNDTPTLWQNGT
+14 
-28 VMQIQ
+28 Q
-33 HLTDDNWLSTSWNR
+33 HISDNNWLSTSWNR

-69 EERRH
+69 QDRRH

-80 EAVTKFALP
+80 ETVTQFALP
-89 LFNQTFAHSDSR
+89 LFNQLFAHSDSR
-101 LILTDSDGI
+101 LILTDADGVI
-110 VIGSWGQPKFRER
+110 IGSWGQPKFREK

-133 CWQERVKGTNA
+133 CWQEKVKGTNA
-144 IGTALV
+144 IGTAII

-173 ATPVFDHLG
+173 ANPIFDHLG
-182 RLLGI
+182 HLIGI
-187 LDITSEQE
+187 LDITSEQK
-195 KHDLSTQV
+195 KHDFSTQV
-203 LLQTMVQRVENQ
+203 LVQNMVQQVENQ
-215 MLNQVPNG
+215 LLNLIPQG
-223 HIRVDIACERG
+223 HIRVDLACEKG

-241 GIIIANR
+241 GIIIANED
-248 NGEVLAHN
+248 GQILAHN
-256 QVASQLLHRS
+256 QVASQLLS
-266 DVIGQSIEDILD
+266 QQNVIGQSLDDILSIQSAD
-278 LQNSDQTIVYKTAS
+278 HPFVFKTKP
-292 LTEEKVQHR
+292 LTDKKVKSR
-301 SISASNDL
+301 SVTASNDL
-309 HFGDSSVEHC
+309 HYGDSTVEHC

-332 LLILGKTG
+332 LLILGETG

-386 TGASNK
+386 TGANSK
-392 GYLGKIRQAHKGI
+392 GYQGKIRQAHKGI

-415 MEAQSRLLHVLQ
+415 LEAQSRLLHVLQ
-427 DKTVLPVGSNQTI
+427 DKTVLPVGSNQSV

-449 THKDLEKLVEL
+449 THKDLDSLVSEGL
-460 GEFRQDLYYRL
+460 FRQDLYYRL
-471 NGLIIELPKFEDRAD
+471 NGLIIELPRFEERDD
-486 KKQLIEN
+486 KQQLIEN
-493 IHRKH
+493 IHRRH
-498 GEPGQQLC
+498 AESEQQLC

-511 LFLSYSWPG
+511 LLLSYSWPG
-520 NLRELDSLLKV
+520 NLRELDSLIKV
-531 SALMAQGEETLELV
+531 SSLMAQGEETLDLV
-545 HVPSHLAKKL
+545 HVPTHLSKKL
-555 TEAQSTLEEMTDVSE
+555 SQAQDVKTAAEPTLKL
-570 IRDMRS
+570 RA
-576 TVEDKLVQTY
+576 TVEDKLLKTY

-610 LKTLGLIK
+610 LKGLGILG

>member
-1 MPELKSV
+1 MEL
-8 MFRTVQ
+8 
-14 VFQNDTPTLWQNGT
+14 
-28 VMQIQ
+28 Q
-33 HLTDDNWLSTSWNR
+33 HISDNNWLSTSWIR

-69 EERRH
+69 QDRRH

-80 EAVTKFALP
+80 ETVTQFALP
-89 LFNQTFAHSDSR
+89 LFNQLFAHSDSR
-101 LILTDSDGI
+101 LILTDADGVI
-110 VIGSWGQPKFRER
+110 IGSWGQPKFREK

-133 CWQERVKGTNA
+133 CWQEKVKGTNA
-144 IGTALV
+144 IGTAII

-173 ATPVFDHLG
+173 ANPIFDHLG
-182 RLLGI
+182 HLIGV
-187 LDITSEQE
+187 LDITSEQK
-195 KHDLSTQV
+195 KHDFSTQV
-203 LLQTMVQRVENQ
+203 LVQNMVQQVENQ
-215 MLNQVPNG
+215 LLNLIPQG
-223 HIRVDIACERG
+223 HIRVDLACEKG

-241 GIIIANR
+241 GIIIANED
-248 NGEVLAHN
+248 GQILAHN
-256 QVASQLLHRS
+256 QVASQLLAQQN
-266 DVIGQSIEDILD
+266 VIGQSLDDILSIQSAD
-278 LQNSDQTIVYKTAS
+278 HPFVFKTKP
-292 LTEEKVQHR
+292 LTDKKVKSR
-301 SISASNDL
+301 SVTASNDL
-309 HFGDSSVEHC
+309 HYGDSTVEHC

-332 LLILGKTG
+332 LLILGETG

-356 KTGPLVSVNC
+356 KTGPLVPVNC

-386 TGASNK
+386 TGANSK
-392 GYLGKIRQAHKGI
+392 GYQGKIRQAHKGI

-415 MEAQSRLLHVLQ
+415 LEAQSRLLHVLQ
-427 DKTVLPVGSNQTI
+427 DKTVLPVGSNQSV

-449 THKDLEKLVEL
+449 THKDIENLVSEGL
-460 GEFRQDLYYRL
+460 FRQDLYYRL
-471 NGLIIELPKFEDRAD
+471 NGLIIELPRFEERDD
-486 KKQLIEN
+486 KQQLIEN
-493 IHRKH
+493 IHRRH
-498 GEPGQQLC
+498 AESEQQLC

-511 LFLSYSWPG
+511 LLLSYSWPG
-520 NLRELDSLLKV
+520 NLRELDSLIKV
-531 SALMAQGEETLELV
+531 SALMAQGEETLELA
-545 HVPSHLAKKL
+545 HVPTHLSKKL
-555 TEAQSTLEEMTDVSE
+555 SQAQDVTTATEPTLKL
-570 IRDMRS
+570 RA
-576 TVEDKLVQTY
+576 TVEDKLLKTY

-610 LKTLGLIK
+610 LKSLGILG

>member
-1 MPELKSV
+1 MEL
-8 MFRTVQ
+8 
-14 VFQNDTPTLWQNGT
+14 
-28 VMQIQ
+28 Q
-33 HLTDDNWLSTSWNR
+33 HISDNNWLSTSWIR

-69 EERRH
+69 QDRRH

-80 EAVTKFALP
+80 ETVIQFALP
-89 LFNQTFAHSDSR
+89 LFNQLFAHSDSR
-101 LILTDSDGI
+101 LILTDADGVI
-110 VIGSWGQPKFRER
+110 IGSWGQPKFREK

-133 CWQERVKGTNA
+133 CWQEKVKGTNA
-144 IGTALV
+144 IGTAII

-173 ATPVFDHLG
+173 ANPIFDHLG
-182 RLLGI
+182 HLIGV
-187 LDITSEQE
+187 LDITSEQK
-195 KHDLSTQV
+195 KHDFSTQV
-203 LLQTMVQRVENQ
+203 LVQNMVQQVENQ
-215 MLNQVPNG
+215 LLNLIPQG
-223 HIRVDIACERG
+223 HIRVDLACEKG

-241 GIIIANR
+241 GIIIANED
-248 NGEVLAHN
+248 GQILAHN
-256 QVASQLLHRS
+256 QVASQLLS
-266 DVIGQSIEDILD
+266 QQNVIGQSLDDILSIQSAD
-278 LQNSDQTIVYKTAS
+278 HPFVFKAKP
-292 LTEEKVQHR
+292 LTDKKVKSR
-301 SISASNDL
+301 SVTASNDL
-309 HFGDSSVEHC
+309 HYGDSTVEHC

-332 LLILGKTG
+332 LLILGETG

-386 TGASNK
+386 TGANSK
-392 GYLGKIRQAHKGI
+392 GYQGKIRQAHKGI

-415 MEAQSRLLHVLQ
+415 LEAQSRLLHVLQ
-427 DKTVLPVGSNQTI
+427 DKTVLPVGSNQSV

-449 THKDLEKLVEL
+449 THKDLDSLVSEGL
-460 GEFRQDLYYRL
+460 FRQDLYYRL
-471 NGLIIELPKFEDRAD
+471 NGLIIELPRFEERDD
-486 KKQLIEN
+486 KQQLIAN
-493 IHRKH
+493 IHRRH
-498 GEPGQQLC
+498 AESEQQLC

-511 LFLSYSWPG
+511 LLLSYSWPG
-520 NLRELDSLLKV
+520 NLRELDSLIKV
-531 SALMAQGEETLELV
+531 SALMAQGEETLELA
-545 HVPSHLAKKL
+545 HVPTHLSKKL
-555 TEAQSTLEEMTDVSE
+555 SQAQDVTTAAEPTLKL
-570 IRDMRS
+570 RA
-576 TVEDKLVQTY
+576 TVEDKLLKTY

-610 LKTLGLIK
+610 LKSLGILG

>member
-1 MPELKSV
+1 MEL
-8 MFRTVQ
+8 
-14 VFQNDTPTLWQNGT
+14 
-28 VMQIQ
+28 Q
-33 HLTDDNWLSTSWNR
+33 HISDNNWLSTSWIR

-69 EERRH
+69 QDRRH

-80 EAVTKFALP
+80 ETVTQFALP
-89 LFNQTFAHSDSR
+89 LFIQLFAHSDSR
-101 LILTDSDGI
+101 LILTDADGVI
-110 VIGSWGQPKFRER
+110 IGSWGQPKFREK

-133 CWQERVKGTNA
+133 CWQEKVKGTNA
-144 IGTALV
+144 IGTAII

-173 ATPVFDHLG
+173 ANPIFDHLG
-182 RLLGI
+182 HLIGV
-187 LDITSEQE
+187 LDITSEQK
-195 KHDLSTQV
+195 KHDFSTQV
-203 LLQTMVQRVENQ
+203 LVQNMVQQVENQ
-215 MLNQVPNG
+215 LLNLIPQG
-223 HIRVDIACERG
+223 HIRVDLACEKG

-241 GIIIANR
+241 GIIIANED
-248 NGEVLAHN
+248 GQILAHN
-256 QVASQLLHRS
+256 QVASQLLAQQN
-266 DVIGQSIEDILD
+266 VIGQSLDDILSIQSTD
-278 LQNSDQTIVYKTAS
+278 HPFVFKTKP
-292 LTEEKVQHR
+292 LTDKKVKSR
-301 SISASNDL
+301 SVTASNDL
-309 HFGDSSVEHC
+309 HYGDSTVEHC

-332 LLILGKTG
+332 LLILGETG

-349 LHKNSQR
+349 LRKNSQR

-386 TGASNK
+386 TGANNK
-392 GYLGKIRQAHKGI
+392 GYQGKIRQAHKGI

-415 MEAQSRLLHVLQ
+415 LDAQSRLLHVLQ
-427 DKTVLPVGSNQTI
+427 DKTVLPVGSNQSV

-449 THKDLEKLVEL
+449 THKDLDSLVSEGL
-460 GEFRQDLYYRL
+460 FRQDLYYRL
-471 NGLIIELPKFEDRAD
+471 NGLIIELPRFEERDD
-486 KKQLIEN
+486 KQQLIEN
-493 IHRKH
+493 IHRRHAESK
-498 GEPGQQLC
+498 QQLC

-511 LFLSYSWPG
+511 LMLSYSWPG
-520 NLRELDSLLKV
+520 NLRELDSLIKV
-531 SALMAQGEETLELV
+531 SALMAQGEETLELA
-545 HVPSHLAKKL
+545 HVPTHLSKKL
-555 TEAQSTLEEMTDVSE
+555 SQAQDVTTAAEPTLKL
-570 IRDMRS
+570 RA
-576 TVEDKLVQTY
+576 TVEDKLLKTY

-610 LKTLGLIK
+610 LKGLGILG

>member
-1 MPELKSV
+1 MEL
-8 MFRTVQ
+8 
-14 VFQNDTPTLWQNGT
+14 
-28 VMQIQ
+28 Q
-33 HLTDDNWLSTSWNR
+33 HISDNNWLSTSWIR

-69 EERRH
+69 QDRRH

-80 EAVTKFALP
+80 ETVTQFALP
-89 LFNQTFAHSDSR
+89 LFNQLFAHSDSR
-101 LILTDSDGI
+101 LILTDADGVI
-110 VIGSWGQPKFRER
+110 IGSWGQPKFREK

-133 CWQERVKGTNA
+133 CWQEKVKGTNA
-144 IGTALV
+144 IGTAII

-173 ATPVFDHLG
+173 ANPIFDHLG
-182 RLLGI
+182 HLIGV
-187 LDITSEQE
+187 LDITSEQK
-195 KHDLSTQV
+195 KHDFSTQV
-203 LLQTMVQRVENQ
+203 LVQNMVQQVENQ
-215 MLNQVPNG
+215 LLNLIPQG
-223 HIRVDIACERG
+223 HIRVDLACEKG

-241 GIIIANR
+241 GIIIANED
-248 NGEVLAHN
+248 GQILAHN
-256 QVASQLLHRS
+256 QVASQLLAQQN
-266 DVIGQSIEDILD
+266 VIGQSLEHILSIQSAD
-278 LQNSDQTIVYKTAS
+278 HPFVFKTKP
-292 LTEEKVQHR
+292 LTDKKVKSR
-301 SISASNDL
+301 SVTASNDL
-309 HFGDSSVEHC
+309 HYGDSTVEHC

-332 LLILGKTG
+332 LLILGETG

-386 TGASNK
+386 TGANSK
-392 GYLGKIRQAHKGI
+392 GYQGKIRQAHKGI

-415 MEAQSRLLHVLQ
+415 LEAQSRLLHVLQ
-427 DKTVLPVGSNQTI
+427 DKTVLPVGSNQSV

-449 THKDLEKLVEL
+449 THKDLDSLVSDGL
-460 GEFRQDLYYRL
+460 FRQDLYYRL
-471 NGLIIELPKFEDRAD
+471 NGLIIELPRFEERDD
-486 KKQLIEN
+486 KQQLIEN
-493 IHRKH
+493 IHRRH
-498 GEPGQQLC
+498 AESEQQLC

-511 LFLSYSWPG
+511 LLLSYSWPG
-520 NLRELDSLLKV
+520 NLRELDSLIKV
-531 SALMAQGEETLELV
+531 SALMAQGEETLDLA
-545 HVPSHLAKKL
+545 HVPTHLSKKL
-555 TEAQSTLEEMTDVSE
+555 SQAQDVKTAAEPTLKL
-570 IRDMRS
+570 RA
-576 TVEDKLVQTY
+576 TVEDKLLKTY

-610 LKTLGLIK
+610 LKSLGILG

>member
-1 MPELKSV
+1 MEL
-8 MFRTVQ
+8 
-14 VFQNDTPTLWQNGT
+14 
-28 VMQIQ
+28 Q
-33 HLTDDNWLSTSWNR
+33 HISDNNWLSTSWIR

-69 EERRH
+69 QDRRH

-80 EAVTKFALP
+80 ETVTQFALP
-89 LFNQTFAHSDSR
+89 LFNQLFAHSDSR
-101 LILTDSDGI
+101 LILTDADGVI
-110 VIGSWGQPKFRER
+110 IGSWGQPKFREK

-133 CWQERVKGTNA
+133 CWQEKVKGTNA
-144 IGTALV
+144 IGTAII

-173 ATPVFDHLG
+173 ANPIFDHLG
-182 RLLGI
+182 HLIGV
-187 LDITSEQE
+187 LDITSEQK
-195 KHDLSTQV
+195 KHDFSTQV
-203 LLQTMVQRVENQ
+203 LVQNMVQQVENQ
-215 MLNQVPNG
+215 LLNLIPQG
-223 HIRVDIACERG
+223 HIRVDLACEKG

-241 GIIIANR
+241 GIIIANED
-248 NGEVLAHN
+248 GQILAHN
-256 QVASQLLHRS
+256 QVASQLLS
-266 DVIGQSIEDILD
+266 QQNVIGQSLDDILSIQSTD
-278 LQNSDQTIVYKTAS
+278 HPFVFKTKP
-292 LTEEKVQHR
+292 LTDKKVKSR
-301 SISASNDL
+301 SVTASNDL
-309 HFGDSSVEHC
+309 HYGDSTVEHC

-332 LLILGKTG
+332 LLILGETG

-386 TGASNK
+386 TGANSK
-392 GYLGKIRQAHKGI
+392 GYQGKIRQAHKGI

-415 MEAQSRLLHVLQ
+415 LEAQSRLLHVLQ
-427 DKTVLPVGSNQTI
+427 DKTVLPVGSNQSV

-449 THKDLEKLVEL
+449 THKDLDSLVSEGL
-460 GEFRQDLYYRL
+460 FRQDLYYRL
-471 NGLIIELPKFEDRAD
+471 NGLIIELPRFEERDD
-486 KKQLIEN
+486 KQQLIEN
-493 IHRKH
+493 IHRRH
-498 GEPGQQLC
+498 AESEQQLC

-511 LFLSYSWPG
+511 LMLSYSWPG
-520 NLRELDSLLKV
+520 NLRELDSLIKV
-531 SALMAQGEETLELV
+531 SALMAQGEETLELA
-545 HVPSHLAKKL
+545 HVPTHLSKKL
-555 TEAQSTLEEMTDVSE
+555 SQAQDVATAAEPTLKL
-570 IRDMRS
+570 RA
-576 TVEDKLVQTY
+576 TVEDKLLKTY

-610 LKTLGLIK
+610 LKSLGILG

>member
-1 MPELKSV
+1 MEL
-8 MFRTVQ
+8 
-14 VFQNDTPTLWQNGT
+14 
-28 VMQIQ
+28 Q
-33 HLTDDNWLSTSWNR
+33 HISDNNWLSTSWIR

-69 EERRH
+69 QDRRH

-80 EAVTKFALP
+80 ETVTQFALP
-89 LFNQTFAHSDSR
+89 LFNQLFAHSDSR
-101 LILTDSDGI
+101 LILTDADGVI
-110 VIGSWGQPKFRER
+110 IGSWGQPKFREK

-133 CWQERVKGTNA
+133 CWQEKVKGTNA
-144 IGTALV
+144 IGTAII

-173 ATPVFDHLG
+173 ANPIFDHLG
-182 RLLGI
+182 HLIGI
-187 LDITSEQE
+187 LDITSEQK
-195 KHDLSTQV
+195 KHDFSTQV
-203 LLQTMVQRVENQ
+203 LVQNMVQQVENQ
-215 MLNQVPNG
+215 LLNLIPQG
-223 HIRVDIACERG
+223 HIRVDLACEKG

-241 GIIIANR
+241 GIIIANED
-248 NGEVLAHN
+248 GQILAHN
-256 QVASQLLHRS
+256 QVASQLLAQQN
-266 DVIGQSIEDILD
+266 VIGQSLDDILSIQSTD
-278 LQNSDQTIVYKTAS
+278 HPFVFKTKP
-292 LTEEKVQHR
+292 LTDKKVKSR
-301 SISASNDL
+301 SVTASNDL
-309 HFGDSSVEHC
+309 HYGDSTVEHC

-327 DKDIS
+327 DKGIS
-332 LLILGKTG
+332 LLILGETG

-386 TGASNK
+386 TGANSK
-392 GYLGKIRQAHKGI
+392 GYQGKIRQAHKGI

-415 MEAQSRLLHVLQ
+415 LEAQSRLLHVLQ
-427 DKTVLPVGSNQTI
+427 DKTVLPVGSNQSV

-449 THKDLEKLVEL
+449 THKDLDSLVSEGL
-460 GEFRQDLYYRL
+460 FRQDLYYRL
-471 NGLIIELPKFEDRAD
+471 NGLIIELPRFEERDD
-486 KKQLIEN
+486 KQQLIAN
-493 IHRKH
+493 IHRRH
-498 GEPGQQLC
+498 AESEQQLC

-511 LFLSYSWPG
+511 LLLSYSWPG
-520 NLRELDSLLKV
+520 NLRELDSLIKV
-531 SALMAQGEETLELV
+531 SALMAQGEETLELA
-545 HVPSHLAKKL
+545 HVPTHLSKKL
-555 TEAQSTLEEMTDVSE
+555 SQAQDVTTTVEPTLKL
-570 IRDMRS
+570 RA
-576 TVEDKLVQTY
+576 TVEDKLLKTY

-610 LKTLGLIK
+610 LKSLGILG

>member
-1 MPELKSV
+1 MEL
-8 MFRTVQ
+8 
-14 VFQNDTPTLWQNGT
+14 
-28 VMQIQ
+28 Q
-33 HLTDDNWLSTSWNR
+33 HISDNNWLSTSWTR

-69 EERRH
+69 QDRRH

-80 EAVTKFALP
+80 ETVTQFALP
-89 LFNQTFAHSDSR
+89 LFNQLFAHSDSR
-101 LILTDSDGI
+101 LILTDADGVI
-110 VIGSWGQPKFRER
+110 IGSWGQPKFREK

-133 CWQERVKGTNA
+133 CWQEKVKGTNA
-144 IGTALV
+144 IGTAII

-173 ATPVFDHLG
+173 ANPIFDHLG
-182 RLLGI
+182 HLIGV
-187 LDITSEQE
+187 LDITSEQK
-195 KHDLSTQV
+195 KHDFSTQV
-203 LLQTMVQRVENQ
+203 LVQNMVQQVENQ
-215 MLNQVPNG
+215 LLNLIPQG
-223 HIRVDIACERG
+223 HIRVDLACEKG

-241 GIIIANR
+241 GIIIANED
-248 NGEVLAHN
+248 GQILAHN
-256 QVASQLLHRS
+256 QVASQLLAQQN
-266 DVIGQSIEDILD
+266 VIGQSLEHILSIQSAD
-278 LQNSDQTIVYKTAS
+278 HPFVFKTKP
-292 LTEEKVQHR
+292 LTDKKVKSR
-301 SISASNDL
+301 AVTASNDL
-309 HFGDSSVEHC
+309 HYGDSTVEHC

-332 LLILGKTG
+332 LLILGETG

-386 TGASNK
+386 TGANSK
-392 GYLGKIRQAHKGI
+392 GYQGKIRQAHKGI

-415 MEAQSRLLHVLQ
+415 LEAQSRLLHVLQ
-427 DKTVLPVGSNQTI
+427 DKTVLPVGSNQSV

-449 THKDLEKLVEL
+449 THKDLDSLVSEGL
-460 GEFRQDLYYRL
+460 FRQDLYYRL
-471 NGLIIELPKFEDRAD
+471 NGLTIELPRFEERDDRQ
-486 KKQLIEN
+486 QLIEN
-493 IHRKH
+493 IHRRH
-498 GEPGQQLC
+498 AESEQQLC

-511 LFLSYSWPG
+511 LLLSYSWPG
-520 NLRELDSLLKV
+520 NLRELDSLIKV
-531 SALMAQGEETLELV
+531 SALMAQGEETLDLA
-545 HVPSHLAKKL
+545 HVPTHLSKKL
-555 TEAQSTLEEMTDVSE
+555 SQAQDVKTAAEPTLKL
-570 IRDMRS
+570 RA
-576 TVEDKLVQTY
+576 TVEDKLLKTY

-610 LKTLGLIK
+610 LKSLGILG

>member
-1 MPELKSV
+1 MEL
-8 MFRTVQ
+8 
-14 VFQNDTPTLWQNGT
+14 
-28 VMQIQ
+28 Q
-33 HLTDDNWLSTSWNR
+33 HISDNNWLSTSWIR

-69 EERRH
+69 QDRRH

-80 EAVTKFALP
+80 ETVTQFALP
-89 LFNQTFAHSDSR
+89 LFNQLFAHSDSR
-101 LILTDSDGI
+101 LILTDADGVI
-110 VIGSWGQPKFRER
+110 IGSWGQPKFREK

-133 CWQERVKGTNA
+133 CWQEKVKGTNA
-144 IGTALV
+144 IGTAII
-150 EAKPVSVIGD
+150 EAKSVSVIGD

-173 ATPVFDHLG
+173 ANPIFDHLG
-182 RLLGI
+182 HLIGV
-187 LDITSEQE
+187 LDITSEQK
-195 KHDLSTQV
+195 KHDFSTQV
-203 LLQTMVQRVENQ
+203 LVQNMVLQVENQ
-215 MLNQVPNG
+215 LLNLIPQG
-223 HIRVDIACERG
+223 HIRVDLACEKG

-241 GIIIANR
+241 GIIIANED
-248 NGEVLAHN
+248 GQILAHN
-256 QVASQLLHRS
+256 QVASQLLAQQN
-266 DVIGQSIEDILD
+266 VIGQSLDDILSIQSAD
-278 LQNSDQTIVYKTAS
+278 HPFVFKTKP
-292 LTEEKVQHR
+292 LTDKKVKSR
-301 SISASNDL
+301 SVTASNDL
-309 HFGDSSVEHC
+309 HYGDSTVEHC

-332 LLILGKTG
+332 LLILGETG

-386 TGASNK
+386 TGANSK
-392 GYLGKIRQAHKGI
+392 GYQGKIRQAHKGI

-415 MEAQSRLLHVLQ
+415 LEAQSRLLHVLQ
-427 DKTVLPVGSNQTI
+427 DKTVLPVGSNQSV

-449 THKDLEKLVEL
+449 THKDLDSLVSEGL
-460 GEFRQDLYYRL
+460 FRQDLYYRL
-471 NGLIIELPKFEDRAD
+471 NGLIIELPRFEERDD
-486 KKQLIEN
+486 KQQLIEN
-493 IHRKH
+493 IHRRH
-498 GEPGQQLC
+498 AESEQQLC

-511 LFLSYSWPG
+511 LLLSYSWPG
-520 NLRELDSLLKV
+520 NLRELDSLIKV
-531 SALMAQGEETLELV
+531 SALMAQGEETLELA
-545 HVPSHLAKKL
+545 HVPTHLSKKL
-555 TEAQSTLEEMTDVSE
+555 SQAQDVTTAAEPTLKL
-570 IRDMRS
+570 RA
-576 TVEDKLVQTY
+576 TVEDKLLKTY

-610 LKTLGLIK
+610 LKSLGILG

>member
-1 MPELKSV
+1 MEL
-8 MFRTVQ
+8 
-14 VFQNDTPTLWQNGT
+14 
-28 VMQIQ
+28 Q
-33 HLTDDNWLSTSWNR
+33 HISDNNWLSTSWIR

-69 EERRH
+69 QDRRH

-80 EAVTKFALP
+80 ETVTQFALP
-89 LFNQTFAHSDSR
+89 LFNQLFAHSDSR
-101 LILTDSDGI
+101 LILTDADGVI
-110 VIGSWGQPKFRER
+110 IGSWGQPKFREK

-133 CWQERVKGTNA
+133 CWQEKVKGTNA
-144 IGTALV
+144 IGTAIV

-173 ATPVFDHLG
+173 ANPIFDHLG
-182 RLLGI
+182 HLIGV
-187 LDITSEQE
+187 LDITSEQK
-195 KHDLSTQV
+195 KHDFSTQV
-203 LLQTMVQRVENQ
+203 LVQNMVQKVENQ
-215 MLNQVPNG
+215 LLNLIPQG
-223 HIRVDIACERG
+223 HIRVDLACEKG

-241 GIIIANR
+241 GIIIANED
-248 NGEVLAHN
+248 GQILAHN
-256 QVASQLLHRS
+256 QVASQLLAQQN
-266 DVIGQSIEDILD
+266 VIGQSLDDILSI
-278 LQNSDQTIVYKTAS
+278 QSDEHPFVFKTKP
-292 LTEEKVQHR
+292 LTEKKVKSR
-301 SISASNDL
+301 SVTASNDL
-309 HFGDSSVEHC
+309 HYGDSTVEHC

-332 LLILGKTG
+332 LLILGETG

-386 TGASNK
+386 TGANSK
-392 GYLGKIRQAHKGI
+392 GYQGKIRQAHKGI

-415 MEAQSRLLHVLQ
+415 LEAQSRLLHVLQ
-427 DKTVLPVGSNQTI
+427 DKTVLPVGSNQSV

-449 THKDLEKLVEL
+449 THKDIENLVSEGL
-460 GEFRQDLYYRL
+460 FRQDLYYRL
-471 NGLIIELPKFEDRAD
+471 NGLIIELPRFEERDD
-486 KKQLIEN
+486 KQQLIEN
-493 IHRKH
+493 IHRRH
-498 GEPGQQLC
+498 AESEQQLC

-511 LFLSYSWPG
+511 LLLSYSWPG
-520 NLRELDSLLKV
+520 NLRELDSLIKV
-531 SALMAQGEETLELV
+531 SALMAQGEETLELA
-545 HVPSHLAKKL
+545 HVPTHLSKKL
-555 TEAQSTLEEMTDVSE
+555 SQAQDVTTATEPTLKL
-570 IRDMRS
+570 RA
-576 TVEDKLVQTY
+576 TVEDKLLKTY

-610 LKTLGLIK
+610 LKNLGILG

>member
-1 MPELKSV
+1 MEL
-8 MFRTVQ
+8 
-14 VFQNDTPTLWQNGT
+14 
-28 VMQIQ
+28 Q
-33 HLTDDNWLSTSWNR
+33 HISDNNWLSTSWIR

-69 EERRH
+69 QDRRH

-80 EAVTKFALP
+80 ETVIQFALP
-89 LFNQTFAHSDSR
+89 LFNQLFAHSDSR
-101 LILTDSDGI
+101 LILTDADGVI
-110 VIGSWGQPKFRER
+110 IGSWGQPKFREK

-133 CWQERVKGTNA
+133 CWQEKVKGTNA
-144 IGTALV
+144 IGTAII

-173 ATPVFDHLG
+173 ANPIFDHLG
-182 RLLGI
+182 HLIGV
-187 LDITSEQE
+187 LDITSEQK
-195 KHDLSTQV
+195 KHDFSTQV
-203 LLQTMVQRVENQ
+203 LVQNMVQQVENQ
-215 MLNQVPNG
+215 LLNLIPQG
-223 HIRVDIACERG
+223 HIRVDLACEKG

-241 GIIIANR
+241 GIIIANED
-248 NGEVLAHN
+248 GQILAHN
-256 QVASQLLHRS
+256 QVASQLLAQQN
-266 DVIGQSIEDILD
+266 VIGQSLEHILSIQSAD
-278 LQNSDQTIVYKTAS
+278 HPFVFKTKP
-292 LTEEKVQHR
+292 LTDKKVKSR
-301 SISASNDL
+301 SVTASNDL
-309 HFGDSSVEHC
+309 HYGDSTVEHC

-332 LLILGKTG
+332 LLILGETG

-386 TGASNK
+386 TGANSK
-392 GYLGKIRQAHKGI
+392 GYQGKIRQAHKGI

-415 MEAQSRLLHVLQ
+415 LEAQSRLLHVLQ
-427 DKTVLPVGSNQTI
+427 DKTVLPVGSNQSV

-449 THKDLEKLVEL
+449 THKDLDSLVSEGL
-460 GEFRQDLYYRL
+460 FRQDLYYRL
-471 NGLIIELPKFEDRAD
+471 NGLIIELPRFEERDDRQ
-486 KKQLIEN
+486 QLIEN
-493 IHRKH
+493 IHRRH
-498 GEPGQQLC
+498 AESEQQLC

-511 LFLSYSWPG
+511 LLLSYSWPG
-520 NLRELDSLLKV
+520 NLRELDSLIKV
-531 SALMAQGEETLELV
+531 SALMAQGEETLELA
-545 HVPSHLAKKL
+545 HVPTHLSKKL
-555 TEAQSTLEEMTDVSE
+555 SQAQDVKTAAEPTLKL
-570 IRDMRS
+570 RA
-576 TVEDKLVQTY
+576 TVEDKLLKTY

-610 LKTLGLIK
+610 LKSLGILG

>member
-1 MPELKSV
+1 MEL
-8 MFRTVQ
+8 
-14 VFQNDTPTLWQNGT
+14 
-28 VMQIQ
+28 Q
-33 HLTDDNWLSTSWNR
+33 HISDNNWLSTSWIR

-69 EERRH
+69 QDRRH

-80 EAVTKFALP
+80 ETVTQFALP
-89 LFNQTFAHSDSR
+89 LFNQLFAHSDSR
-101 LILTDSDGI
+101 LILTDADGVI
-110 VIGSWGQPKFRER
+110 IGSWGQPKFREK

-133 CWQERVKGTNA
+133 CWQEKVKGTNA
-144 IGTALV
+144 IGTAII

-173 ATPVFDHLG
+173 ANPIFDHLG
-182 RLLGI
+182 HLIGI
-187 LDITSEQE
+187 LDITSEQK
-195 KHDLSTQV
+195 KHDFSTQV
-203 LLQTMVQRVENQ
+203 LVQNMVQQVENQ
-215 MLNQVPNG
+215 LLNLIPQG
-223 HIRVDIACERG
+223 HIRVDLACEKG

-241 GIIIANR
+241 GIIIANED
-248 NGEVLAHN
+248 GQILAHN
-256 QVASQLLHRS
+256 QVASQLLAQQN
-266 DVIGQSIEDILD
+266 VIGQSLDDILSIQSTD
-278 LQNSDQTIVYKTAS
+278 HPFVFKTKP
-292 LTEEKVQHR
+292 LTDKKVKSR
-301 SISASNDL
+301 SVTASNDL
-309 HFGDSSVEHC
+309 HYGDSTVEHC

-332 LLILGKTG
+332 LLILGETG

-386 TGASNK
+386 TGANSK
-392 GYLGKIRQAHKGI
+392 GYQGKIRQAHKGI

-415 MEAQSRLLHVLQ
+415 LEAQSRLLHVLQ
-427 DKTVLPVGSNQTI
+427 DKTVLPVGSNQSV

-449 THKDLEKLVEL
+449 THKDLDSLVSEGL
-460 GEFRQDLYYRL
+460 FRQDLYYRL
-471 NGLIIELPKFEDRAD
+471 NGLIIELPRFEERDDRQ
-486 KKQLIEN
+486 QLIEN
-493 IHRKH
+493 IHRRHAESK
-498 GEPGQQLC
+498 QQLC

-511 LFLSYSWPG
+511 LLLSYSWPG
-520 NLRELDSLLKV
+520 NLRELDSLIKV
-531 SALMAQGEETLELV
+531 SALMAQGEETLDLA
-545 HVPSHLAKKL
+545 HVPTHLSKKL
-555 TEAQSTLEEMTDVSE
+555 SQAQDVKTAAEPTLKL
-570 IRDMRS
+570 RA
-576 TVEDKLVQTY
+576 TVEDKLLKTY

-610 LKTLGLIK
+610 LKSLGILG

>member
-1 MPELKSV
+1 MEL
-8 MFRTVQ
+8 
-14 VFQNDTPTLWQNGT
+14 
-28 VMQIQ
+28 Q
-33 HLTDDNWLSTSWNR
+33 HISDNNWLSTSWIR

-69 EERRH
+69 QDRRH

-80 EAVTKFALP
+80 ETVTQFALP
-89 LFNQTFAHSDSR
+89 LFNQLFAHSDSR
-101 LILTDSDGI
+101 LILTDADGVI
-110 VIGSWGQPKFRER
+110 IGSWGQPKFREK

-133 CWQERVKGTNA
+133 CWQEKVKGTNA
-144 IGTALV
+144 IGTAII

-173 ATPVFDHLG
+173 ANPIFDHLG
-182 RLLGI
+182 HLIGV
-187 LDITSEQE
+187 LDITSEQK
-195 KHDLSTQV
+195 KHDFSTQV
-203 LLQTMVQRVENQ
+203 LVQNMVQQVENQ
-215 MLNQVPNG
+215 LLNLIPQG
-223 HIRVDIACERG
+223 HIRVDLACEKG

-241 GIIIANR
+241 GIIIANED
-248 NGEVLAHN
+248 GQILAHN
-256 QVASQLLHRS
+256 QVASQLLAQQN
-266 DVIGQSIEDILD
+266 VIGQSLEHILSIQSAD
-278 LQNSDQTIVYKTAS
+278 HPFVFKTKP
-292 LTEEKVQHR
+292 LTDKKVKSR
-301 SISASNDL
+301 SVTASNDL
-309 HFGDSSVEHC
+309 HYGDSTVEHC

-332 LLILGKTG
+332 LLILGDTG

-386 TGASNK
+386 TGANSK
-392 GYLGKIRQAHKGI
+392 GYQGKIRQAHKGI

-415 MEAQSRLLHVLQ
+415 LEAQSRLLHVLQ
-427 DKTVLPVGSNQTI
+427 DKTVLPVGSNQSV

-449 THKDLEKLVEL
+449 THKDLDSLVSEGL
-460 GEFRQDLYYRL
+460 FRQDLYYRL
-471 NGLIIELPKFEDRAD
+471 NGLIIELPRFEERDD
-486 KKQLIEN
+486 KQQLIEN
-493 IHRKH
+493 IHRRH
-498 GEPGQQLC
+498 AESEQQLC

-511 LFLSYSWPG
+511 LLLSYSWPG
-520 NLRELDSLLKV
+520 NLRELDSLIKV
-531 SALMAQGEETLELV
+531 SALMAQGEETLDLA
-545 HVPSHLAKKL
+545 HVPTHLSKKL
-555 TEAQSTLEEMTDVSE
+555 SQAQDVTTTAEATLKL
-570 IRDMRS
+570 RA
-576 TVEDKLVQTY
+576 TVEDKLLKTY

-610 LKTLGLIK
+610 LKSLGILG

>member
-1 MPELKSV
+1 MEL
-8 MFRTVQ
+8 
-14 VFQNDTPTLWQNGT
+14 
-28 VMQIQ
+28 Q
-33 HLTDDNWLSTSWNR
+33 HISDNNWLSTSWIR

-69 EERRH
+69 QDRRH

-80 EAVTKFALP
+80 ETVTQFALP
-89 LFNQTFAHSDSR
+89 LFNQLFAHSDSR
-101 LILTDSDGI
+101 LILTDADGVI
-110 VIGSWGQPKFRER
+110 IGSWGQPKFREK

-133 CWQERVKGTNA
+133 CWQEKVKGTNA
-144 IGTALV
+144 IGTAII

-173 ATPVFDHLG
+173 ANPIFDHLG
-182 RLLGI
+182 HLIGI
-187 LDITSEQE
+187 LDITSEQK
-195 KHDLSTQV
+195 KHDFSTQV
-203 LLQTMVQRVENQ
+203 LVQNMVQQVENQ
-215 MLNQVPNG
+215 LLNLIPQG
-223 HIRVDIACERG
+223 HIRVDLACEKG

-241 GIIIANR
+241 GIIIANED
-248 NGEVLAHN
+248 GQILAHN
-256 QVASQLLHRS
+256 QVASQLLAQQN
-266 DVIGQSIEDILD
+266 VIGQSLDDILSIQSTD
-278 LQNSDQTIVYKTAS
+278 HPFVFKTKP
-292 LTEEKVQHR
+292 LTDKKVKSR
-301 SISASNDL
+301 SVTASNDL
-309 HFGDSSVEHC
+309 HYGDSAVEHC

-332 LLILGKTG
+332 LLILGETG

-386 TGASNK
+386 TGANSK
-392 GYLGKIRQAHKGI
+392 GYQGKIRQAHKGI

-415 MEAQSRLLHVLQ
+415 LEAQSRLLHVLQ
-427 DKTVLPVGSNQTI
+427 DKTVLPVGSNQSV

-449 THKDLEKLVEL
+449 THKDLDSLVSEGL
-460 GEFRQDLYYRL
+460 FRQDLYYRL
-471 NGLIIELPKFEDRAD
+471 NGLIIELPRFEERDDRQ
-486 KKQLIEN
+486 QLIEN
-493 IHRKH
+493 IHRRH
-498 GEPGQQLC
+498 AESEQQLC

-511 LFLSYSWPG
+511 LLLSYSWPG
-520 NLRELDSLLKV
+520 NLRELDSLIKV
-531 SALMAQGEETLELV
+531 SALMAQGEETLALA
-545 HVPSHLAKKL
+545 HVPTHLSKKL
-555 TEAQSTLEEMTDVSE
+555 SQAQDVTTAAEPTLKL
-570 IRDMRS
+570 RA
-576 TVEDKLVQTY
+576 TVEDKLLKTY

-610 LKTLGLIK
+610 LKCLGILG

>member
-1 MPELKSV
+1 MEL
-8 MFRTVQ
+8 
-14 VFQNDTPTLWQNGT
+14 
-28 VMQIQ
+28 Q
-33 HLTDDNWLSTSWNR
+33 HISDNNWLSTSWIR

-69 EERRH
+69 QDRRH

-80 EAVTKFALP
+80 ETVTQFALP
-89 LFNQTFAHSDSR
+89 LFNQLFAHSDSR
-101 LILTDSDGI
+101 LILTDADGVI
-110 VIGSWGQPKFRER
+110 IGSWGQPKFREK

-133 CWQERVKGTNA
+133 CWQEKVKGTNA
-144 IGTALV
+144 IGTAII

-173 ATPVFDHLG
+173 ANPIFDHLG
-182 RLLGI
+182 HLIGI
-187 LDITSEQE
+187 LDITSEQK
-195 KHDLSTQV
+195 KHDFSTQV
-203 LLQTMVQRVENQ
+203 LVQNMVQQVENQ
-215 MLNQVPNG
+215 LLNLIPQG
-223 HIRVDIACERG
+223 HIRVDLACEKG

-241 GIIIANR
+241 GIIIANED
-248 NGEVLAHN
+248 GQILAHN
-256 QVASQLLHRS
+256 QVASQLLAQQN
-266 DVIGQSIEDILD
+266 VIGQSLDDILSIQSTD
-278 LQNSDQTIVYKTAS
+278 HPFVFKTKP
-292 LTEEKVQHR
+292 LTDKKVKSR
-301 SISASNDL
+301 SVTASNDL
-309 HFGDSSVEHC
+309 HYGDSTVEHC

-332 LLILGKTG
+332 LLILGETG

-386 TGASNK
+386 TGANSK
-392 GYLGKIRQAHKGI
+392 GYQGKIRQAHKGI

-415 MEAQSRLLHVLQ
+415 LEAQSRLLHVLQ
-427 DKTVLPVGSNQTI
+427 DKTVLPVGSNQSV

-449 THKDLEKLVEL
+449 THKDLDSLVSEGL
-460 GEFRQDLYYRL
+460 FRQDLYYRL
-471 NGLIIELPKFEDRAD
+471 NGLIIELPRFEERDDRQ
-486 KKQLIEN
+486 QLIEN
-493 IHRKH
+493 IHRRH
-498 GEPGQQLC
+498 AESEQQLC

-511 LFLSYSWPG
+511 LLLSYSWPG
-520 NLRELDSLLKV
+520 NLRELDSLIKV
-531 SALMAQGEETLELV
+531 SALMAQGEETLELA
-545 HVPSHLAKKL
+545 HVPTHLSKKL
-555 TEAQSTLEEMTDVSE
+555 SQAQDVKTAAEPTLKL
-570 IRDMRS
+570 RA
-576 TVEDKLVQTY
+576 TVEDKLLKTY

-610 LKTLGLIK
+610 LKSLGILG

>member
-1 MPELKSV
+1 MEL
-8 MFRTVQ
+8 
-14 VFQNDTPTLWQNGT
+14 
-28 VMQIQ
+28 Q
-33 HLTDDNWLSTSWNR
+33 HISDNNWLSTSWIR

-69 EERRH
+69 QDRRH

-80 EAVTKFALP
+80 ETVTQFALP
-89 LFNQTFAHSDSR
+89 LFNQLFAHSDSR
-101 LILTDSDGI
+101 LILTDADGVI
-110 VIGSWGQPKFRER
+110 IGSWGQPKFREK

-133 CWQERVKGTNA
+133 CWQEKVKGTNA
-144 IGTALV
+144 IGTAIF

-173 ATPVFDHLG
+173 ANPIFDHLG
-182 RLLGI
+182 HLIGV
-187 LDITSEQE
+187 LDITSEQK
-195 KHDLSTQV
+195 KHDFSTQV
-203 LLQTMVQRVENQ
+203 LVQNMVQQVENQ
-215 MLNQVPNG
+215 LLNLIPQG
-223 HIRVDIACERG
+223 HIRVDLAYEKG

-241 GIIIANR
+241 GIIIANED
-248 NGEVLAHN
+248 GQILAHN
-256 QVASQLLHRS
+256 QVASQLLAQQN
-266 DVIGQSIEDILD
+266 VIGQSLDDILSIQSTD
-278 LQNSDQTIVYKTAS
+278 HPFVFKTKP
-292 LTEEKVQHR
+292 LTDKKVKSR
-301 SISASNDL
+301 SVTASNDL
-309 HFGDSSVEHC
+309 HYGDSTVEHC

-332 LLILGKTG
+332 LLILGETG

-386 TGASNK
+386 TGANSK
-392 GYLGKIRQAHKGI
+392 GYQGKIRQAHKGI

-415 MEAQSRLLHVLQ
+415 LEAQSRLLHVLQ
-427 DKTVLPVGSNQTI
+427 DKTVLPVGSNQSV

-449 THKDLEKLVEL
+449 THKDLDSLVSEGL
-460 GEFRQDLYYRL
+460 FRQDLYYRL
-471 NGLIIELPKFEDRAD
+471 NGLIIELPRFEERDDRQ
-486 KKQLIEN
+486 QLIEN
-493 IHRKH
+493 IHRRH
-498 GEPGQQLC
+498 AESEQQLC

-511 LFLSYSWPG
+511 LLLSYSWPG
-520 NLRELDSLLKV
+520 NLRELDSLIKV
-531 SALMAQGEETLELV
+531 SALMAQGEETLELA
-545 HVPSHLAKKL
+545 HVPTHLSKKL
-555 TEAQSTLEEMTDVSE
+555 SQAQDVKTAAEPTLKL
-570 IRDMRS
+570 RA
-576 TVEDKLVQTY
+576 TVEDKLLKTY

-610 LKTLGLIK
+610 LKSLGILG

>member
-1 MPELKSV
+1 MEL
-8 MFRTVQ
+8 
-14 VFQNDTPTLWQNGT
+14 
-28 VMQIQ
+28 Q
-33 HLTDDNWLSTSWNR
+33 HISDNNWLSTSWIR

-69 EERRH
+69 QDRRH

-80 EAVTKFALP
+80 ETVTQFALP
-89 LFNQTFAHSDSR
+89 LFNQLFAHSDSR
-101 LILTDSDGI
+101 LILTDADGVI
-110 VIGSWGQPKFRER
+110 IGSWGQPKFREK

-133 CWQERVKGTNA
+133 CWQEKVKGTNA
-144 IGTALV
+144 IGTAII

-173 ATPVFDHLG
+173 ANPIFDHLG
-182 RLLGI
+182 HLIGV
-187 LDITSEQE
+187 LDITSEQK
-195 KHDLSTQV
+195 KHDFSTQV
-203 LLQTMVQRVENQ
+203 LVQNMVQQVENQ
-215 MLNQVPNG
+215 LLNLIPQG
-223 HIRVDIACERG
+223 HIRVDLAYEKG

-241 GIIIANR
+241 GIIIANED
-248 NGEVLAHN
+248 GQILAHN
-256 QVASQLLHRS
+256 QVASQLLAQQN
-266 DVIGQSIEDILD
+266 VIGQSLDDILSIQSAD
-278 LQNSDQTIVYKTAS
+278 HPFVFKTKP
-292 LTEEKVQHR
+292 LTDKKVKSR
-301 SISASNDL
+301 SVTASNDL
-309 HFGDSSVEHC
+309 HYGDSTVEHC

-332 LLILGKTG
+332 LLILGETG

-386 TGASNK
+386 TGANSK
-392 GYLGKIRQAHKGI
+392 GYQGKIRQAHKGI

-415 MEAQSRLLHVLQ
+415 LDAQSRLLHVLQ
-427 DKTVLPVGSNQTI
+427 DKTVLPVGSNQSV

-449 THKDLEKLVEL
+449 THKDLDSLVSEGL
-460 GEFRQDLYYRL
+460 FRQDLYYRL
-471 NGLIIELPKFEDRAD
+471 NGLIIELPRFEERDD
-486 KKQLIEN
+486 KQQLIEN
-493 IHRKH
+493 IHRRHAESK
-498 GEPGQQLC
+498 QQLC

-511 LFLSYSWPG
+511 LMLSYSWPG
-520 NLRELDSLLKV
+520 NLRELDSLIKV
-531 SALMAQGEETLELV
+531 SALMAQGEETLELA
-545 HVPSHLAKKL
+545 HVPTHLSKKL
-555 TEAQSTLEEMTDVSE
+555 SQVQDVTTAAEPTLKL
-570 IRDMRS
+570 RA
-576 TVEDKLVQTY
+576 TVEDKLLKTY

-610 LKTLGLIK
+610 LKGLGILG